1 MRVDSLKLA
10 AETFDACRHG
20 LPAAGALLPA
30 LLVAMDA
37 SDADETLR
45 PAVRDEKLAGLGE
58 EARREIAA
66 AADGA
71 PPYRARHPLWK
82 FCRTGALELLCLRR
96 EGRTAALRSLGY
108 ALHPVPAALRDGEK
122 LDPQRYELCFA
133 VAAFAWDEYSEP
145 LQAELARRLGLS
157 LQEAAALAREEGFAV
172 DMFGAD
178 AAEANGTEGPKPARP
193 WWRFW

>member
-1 MRVDSLKLA
+1 MRVDCLKLA

-20 LPAAGALLPA
+20 LATAEALLPA

-37 SDADETLR
+37 ADADEMLR
-45 PAVRDEKLAGLGE
+45 PEVRDEKLVALDAE
-58 EARREIAA
+58 TRREIAA
-66 AADGA
+66 SSDAA
-71 PPYRARHPLWK
+71 PPYRSRYPLWK

-108 ALHPVPAALRDGEK
+108 ALHPAPAALRDGEK
-122 LDPQRYELCFA
+122 LAPERYELCFA

-145 LQAELARRLGLS
+145 LQAELARRMGLS
-157 LQEAAALAREEGFAV
+157 LQEAAALARKEGFAV
-172 DMFGAD
+172 DMFGAN
-178 AAEANGTEGPKPARP
+178 ETEGRKPAKP